1 MNCAMN
7 VQRQKSIASLI
18 LVILVILSMVGFFL
32 VLARYASSPAGIH
45 TPFVH
50 AKLTDEERLF
60 IYSVMREQIVEV
72 ALMVGIVAAL
82 WAVFAVT
89 LWRRLVK

>member
-1 MNCAMN
+1 MNYVMN
-7 VQRQKSIASLI
+7 IQRKKTICTFAV
-18 LVILVILSMVGFFL
+18 LVTSSVIGFFL

-50 AKLTDEERLF
+50 NKLTDEERLF

-72 ALMVGIVAAL
+72 ALIVGIVAAL
-82 WAVFAVT
+82 WAGFAVL

>member
-7 VQRQKSIASLI
+7 VQHQKSIATLVV
-18 LVILVILSMVGFFL
+18 VILVILSMIGFFF
-32 VLARYASSPAGIH
+32 VRARYASSPAGIH
-45 TPFVH
+45 TSFVN

>member
-1 MNCAMN
+1 MN
-7 VQRQKSIASLI
+7 VERQKSIASLI
-18 LVILVILSMVGFFL
+18 LVILVILSMVGFFF

-45 TPFVH
+45 VPFVH

-72 ALMVGIVAAL
+72 SVILGIVAAL
-82 WAVFAVT
+82 WAGFAVT

>member
-1 MNCAMN
+1 
-7 VQRQKSIASLI
+7 
-18 LVILVILSMVGFFL
+18 
-32 VLARYASSPAGIH
+32 
-45 TPFVH
+45 
-50 AKLTDEERLF
+50 
-60 IYSVMREQIVEV
+60 MREQIVEV